1 MPDNQGLSHLSDH
14 FLIVAVVLYS
24 LAVIAFAAD
33 FAFGRRSP
41 VVSRAGAG
49 VRHRVPAA
57 VGAGGPALDGEG
69 ADTAALDS
77 AEVDSTALA
86 GGGVAG
92 GGVAS
97 GAVAGRPGAGQA
109 GNGGAAGS
117 GAVASGQRGR
127 TDVPPGRLVRI
138 ALVLTTAGVALHL
151 TGVVTRGVA
160 VHRVPWGDMYEFVIS
175 VSCVAVLVFLG

>member
-57 VGAGGPALDGEG
+57 VGAGAGAWTVTRRTALRWT
-69 ADTAALDS
+69 ALRWTALRWAALPWTAAR
-77 AEVDSTALA
+77 
-86 GGGVAG
+86 
-92 GGVAS
+92 
-97 GAVAGRPGAGQA
+97 RP
-109 GNGGAAGS
+109 
-117 GAVASGQRGR
+117 V
-127 TDVPPGRLVRI
+127 
-138 ALVLTTAGVALHL
+138 
-151 TGVVTRGVA
+151 
-160 VHRVPWGDMYEFVIS
+160 VPWPVVPEP
-175 VSCVAVLVFLG
+175 

>member
-57 VGAGGPALDGEG
+57 VGAGAG
-69 ADTAALDS
+69 APDSAAVDSGALDS
-77 AEVDSTALA
+77 GADGTAARWTAVRRTARA
-86 GGGVAG
+86 GH
-92 GGVAS
+92 S
-97 GAVAGRPGAGQA
+97 GDARP
-109 GNGGAAGS
+109 
-117 GAVASGQRGR
+117 
-127 TDVPPGRLVRI
+127 
-138 ALVLTTAGVALHL
+138 VL
-151 TGVVTRGVA
+151 R
-160 VHRVPWGDMYEFVIS
+160 
-175 VSCVAVLVFLG
+175 